1 MKLTPLDIRHKE
13 FHRGMRGY
21 ADAEVDE
28 FLDGV
33 ADEFERVFKENLEFS
48 ERLDSIQ
55 AQLDHYR
62 SIEGTLQKTLVSAQ
76 QNAEEQRAA
85 AQREAQLVLRD
96 AEVKARDTL
105 SEAYSAKQSVE
116 REIVMLRNAEADFR
130 FKFRALLEGYLK
142 QLTAAEAGAR
152 EKAGEFER
160 QARALRDAISESGQR
175 PSQPTPGPTGPAAEA
190 AAAPP
195 PAPRVEAPL
204 QPSKGPGPAPSAP
217 GPEARVSPA
226 GETDGRGAP
235 TVDPM
240 APAARP
246 DTAPAGPTAPSAVS
260 PPGGTPPSRPTPE
273 TRPSPP
279 AAAPPAA
286 AGPPPTAAADEAED
300 TAVLDEPE
308 VRRLQPEEEE
318 DDFFADVDDRIGGKE
333 FKW

>member
-33 ADEFERVFKENLEFS
+33 ADEFERVFKENLELS
-48 ERLDSIQ
+48 ERLDSLK

-105 SEAYSAKQSVE
+105 SEAYSVKQSVE

-175 PSQPTPGPTGPAAEA
+175 PSQSAEGPAQPAAAAAATPPEGPRAETPAQAPGRPGAGAPAAE
-190 AAAPP
+190 
-195 PAPRVEAPL
+195 
-204 QPSKGPGPAPSAP
+204 
-217 GPEARVSPA
+217 PEGHS
-226 GETDGRGAP
+226 
-235 TVDPM
+235 

-246 DTAPAGPTAPSAVS
+246 EAPAPATRPGAAQAGPTAPSAAS
-260 PPGGTPPSRPTPE
+260 PPGGTPPKRPAPE
-273 TRPSPP
+273 TPPSPQVAAQP
-279 AAAPPAA
+279 AAAAPQPS
-286 AGPPPTAAADEAED
+286 GEADEAED

-308 VRRLQPEEEE
+308 VRRLQPDEEE

>member
-33 ADEFERVFKENLEFS
+33 ADEFERVFKENIELS
-48 ERLDSIQ
+48 ERLDSLQ

-62 SIEGTLQKTLVSAQ
+62 GIEGTLQKTLVSAQ
-76 QNAEEQRAA
+76 QSAEEQRAA

-105 SEAYSAKQSVE
+105 SQAYSAKQSVE

-152 EKAGEFER
+152 ERAGEFER
-160 QARALRDAISESGQR
+160 QARALRDAITESGQR
-175 PSQPTPGPTGPAAEA
+175 PAATAAQPAPATAAAVTGQPAGQRAAGGPADLHADVPAATTQPPSGAPATSGPSSPSASPPGPGQVSRPLPEPSAPQPPGQRT
-190 AAAPP
+190 AAAPQ
-195 PAPRVEAPL
+195 PA
-204 QPSKGPGPAPSAP
+204 
-217 GPEARVSPA
+217 
-226 GETDGRGAP
+226 D
-235 TVDPM
+235 
-240 APAARP
+240 
-246 DTAPAGPTAPSAVS
+246 
-260 PPGGTPPSRPTPE
+260 
-273 TRPSPP
+273 
-279 AAAPPAA
+279 
-286 AGPPPTAAADEAED
+286 AADAED
-300 TAVLDEPE
+300 TAVLEEPE
-308 VRRLQPEEEE
+308 APRPQSAEEE
-318 DDFFADVDDRIGGKE
+318 DDFFADIDDRVGGNE